1 MAARKPAIQM
11 TNGIDDIIKGAGRLL
26 EKTVDN
32 IGRAKVKTNKL
43 VRKDLKGLTAAEKK
57 LKMDMYLGS
66 KKGTYGNP
74 YSGKLLPKK
83 ITKKVIK

>member
-1 MAARKPAIQM
+1 MVARKPAIQM
-11 TNGIDDIIKGAGRLL
+11 TNGVDDIIKGAGRLL
-26 EKTVDN
+26 ERTVDN
-32 IGRAKVKTNKL
+32 IGRVKIKTNKL
-43 VRKDLKGLTAAEKK
+43 VRQDLKGLKGAEKK

-83 ITKKVIK
+83 ITKKVMK

>member
-1 MAARKPAIQM
+1 MAKKPAIQM

-32 IGRAKVKTNKL
+32 IGRAKIRTNKL
-43 VRKDLKGLTAAEKK
+43 VRQDLKGIKGAEKK

-83 ITKKVIK
+83 VIKKVVK